1 MEAENQTDRSLRDL
15 IDIIHF
21 TERVSTKIHG
31 LLDEAQ
37 IYKTVREESAK
48 SEKYTMSIL
57 LLTEDETKLR
67 IIETTAPLKKM
78 KAAEK
83 ATGLK
88 LKTYDI
94 DLKKSSHYRQ
104 VVKEGK
110 TLHVCTD
117 DSIKEMFPQPVAY
130 LISTI
135 LGYKNEFSVLTPL
148 ERHGKIIGALAVAS
162 PEMAEYF
169 IPSVKSLA
177 QHISTALELSDEY
190 YERKQTEEA
199 LRKSEEK
206 FRGIA
211 ERSFDAIFELDLE
224 GSIIYTSPAVER
236 VTGYTPEEIQGTFF
250 YSYVHESR
258 RAEVLAIMADSIKK
272 ESNESIEVEIVKK
285 DGSSAIIDINSSPI
299 FKEGEMVGFQGV
311 ARDITERKKTE
322 EELERYR
329 LHLEELVEERT
340 TALTAANQT
349 LQKEIAERK
358 LIEES
363 LAAEK
368 ERLSVTLRSIG
379 DGVITADTDG
389 TVVLINKVAEQ
400 LTGWP
405 QEEAVGNPLHQV
417 FHIVNEKTHLPVE
430 NPVDKV
436 MRMGVV
442 VGLGNDTMLIARDGT
457 ERVIADSGSPI
468 RDRNSNIIGIVL
480 VFRDITEKQKMEQE
494 LLRTQK
500 LDSLGNLAGGIAHDF
515 NNILTAILSN
525 ANLAKMYTKE
535 DEVTEKL
542 TVIEKATLQAKNLTQ
557 QLLTFSRGGAPVKK
571 TTSMRELIMDSAT
584 FALRGS
590 NVRCEFDMPDSLWSA
605 DVDEGQISQVINNII
620 MNADEAMPEGGVIK
634 VQAENVVVGEDAPP
648 LKEGNYVRIS
658 IADSGVGIPRT
669 YVQKIFDPY
678 FTTKQKGSGLG
689 LSTCYSIVKRHEG
702 HIDVESEL
710 GVGTTFQVYLPGS
723 QKEGVKEGKREEPL
737 KGEGKVLV
745 MDDEEIIR
753 DAASEVLH
761 YLGYAV
767 VTARDGEEALHK
779 YKKAQERGEPFD
791 VVIMDLTVPG
801 GMGGKEAV
809 LKLKEIDP
817 SAKVVV
823 SSGYSTD
830 PIMADFR
837 EYGFA
842 GVVTK
847 PYSVEELGST
857 LQKVLE
863 EG

>member
-1 MEAENQTDRSLRDL
+1 MEVENQIKRSLHDL

-37 IYKTVREESAK
+37 IYKTVKEESAK
-48 SEKYTMSIL
+48 SKKYTMSIL
-57 LLTEDETKLR
+57 LLTEDGTKLK
-67 IIETTAPLKKM
+67 ITETTAPLKKM

-88 LKTYDI
+88 LKTYAI
-94 DLKKSSHYRQ
+94 DLKKSVHYRE

-117 DSIKEMFPQPVAY
+117 DTIKEMFPQPVAY

-162 PEMAEYF
+162 PEVAEYF

-190 YERKQTEEA
+190 AERVETEQK
-199 LRKSEEK
+199 LRESEEK

-211 ERSFDAIFELDLE
+211 ERSFDSIYEMDLE
-224 GSIIYTSPAVER
+224 GQITYISPAVGR
-236 VTGYTPEEIQGTFF
+236 VSGYTPEEILKIPLHDLVPEPMLTEAFQSLSQIARGENVTGF
-250 YSYVHESR
+250 ELDLKR
-258 RAEVLAIMADSIKK
+258 
-272 ESNESIEVEIVKK
+272 K
-285 DGSSAIIDINSSPI
+285 DGTVAVTEINASPI
-299 FKEGEMVGFQGV
+299 FKDGEVIGVQGV
-311 ARDITERKKTE
+311 IRDITERKKAE
-322 EELERYR
+322 EELEKYR
-329 LHLEELVEERT
+329 LHLEELVKERT
-340 TALTAANQT
+340 AALTAANQT

-379 DGVITADTDG
+379 DGVITTDTDG

-400 LTGWP
+400 LTGWL

-480 VFRDITEKQKMEQE
+480 VFRDITEKQKVEQE

-515 NNILTAILSN
+515 NNILTAVLSN

-590 NVRCEFDMPDSLWSA
+590 NVRCEFDMPDSLWFA

-634 VQAENVVVGEDAPP
+634 VRAENVVVGEDALP

-658 IADSGVGIPRT
+658 IADSGVGIPRN

-723 QKEGVKEGKREEPL
+723 QKEGVKEGKKEELL
-737 KGEGKVLV
+737 KGGGKVLV

-767 VTARDGEEALHK
+767 VTARDGKEALHK

-801 GMGGKEAV
+801 GTGGKEAV

-837 EYGFA
+837 EFGFA

-863 EG
+863 KG